1 MAQNFM
7 TGNAMTDGQTWRKGL
22 RFGVIGAFACVS
34 GALIGQLFV
43 SPSEPVTE
51 PQGDVAIVLLLDTSG
66 SMQGTKIRE
75 VQQAARQFVE
85 DQDYSQS
92 EVALVSFDDT
102 ATTRRQLSR
111 TAAPLV
117 RSINLLSAGGGTNMS
132 DGLKRAESLLRT
144 SRAPRKAILLFT
156 DGVPNSEFATRS
168 AAISIRQNGTVIV
181 AVATSDSNRR
191 LLEVVTGNPDFV
203 ISTQLGNFGA
213 AFARGGQII
222 NSGVVGTES
231 RTEGLQII
239 ALVALLLGAAL
250 LLAENVLSLRGRWF
264 RDLWWVPLGAAL
276 LGLAGGALAEGIYL
290 FFGGTR
296 AVGWLLFG
304 GAVGAVLGLA
314 DRSRP
319 KALRGAVGGAVGG
332 FVGGLMFEA
341 IFGLG
346 DGGAVA
352 GVVSRVTSFG
362 VLGFAIGMSILLAQE
377 FAKNAWLMGITTN
390 AYEGKRYI
398 LASSPVTVGR
408 SDGNDIGLYREGD
421 LPLNAGRFVRES
433 EGWFFEAVGQGSAVK
448 VNGRVVARA
457 PLTHSDIISL
467 GSSDFRFFVRG
478 GESDTVADRPW
489 QLCGDTDDYALPHQ
503 PTLSLGSGAGND
515 VRLSGSG
522 IATTHAHLRFGAR
535 GVHLVV
541 KATPTTVNDQ
551 PVAVGETRELER
563 GDLIRLGDHDY
574 ALALRPSPQG

>member
-1 MAQNFM
+1 M
-7 TGNAMTDGQTWRKGL
+7 
-22 RFGVIGAFACVS
+22 
-34 GALIGQLFV
+34 
-43 SPSEPVTE
+43 
-51 PQGDVAIVLLLDTSG
+51 
-66 SMQGTKIRE
+66 
-75 VQQAARQFVE
+75 
-85 DQDYSQS
+85 
-92 EVALVSFDDT
+92 
-102 ATTRRQLSR
+102 
-111 TAAPLV
+111 
-117 RSINLLSAGGGTNMS
+117 
-132 DGLKRAESLLRT
+132 
-144 SRAPRKAILLFT
+144 
-156 DGVPNSEFATRS
+156 
-168 AAISIRQNGTVIV
+168 
-181 AVATSDSNRR
+181 
-191 LLEVVTGNPDFV
+191 
-203 ISTQLGNFGA
+203 
-213 AFARGGQII
+213 
-222 NSGVVGTES
+222 
-231 RTEGLQII
+231 
-239 ALVALLLGAAL
+239 
-250 LLAENVLSLRGRWF
+250 
-264 RDLWWVPLGAAL
+264 PLGAAL
-276 LGLAGGALAEGIYL
+276 LGVVGGALAEGIYTVL
-290 FFGGTR
+290 GGTR

-304 GAVGAVLGLA
+304 GAVGAMLGLA

-341 IFGLG
+341 LFGLG

-352 GVVSRVTSFG
+352 GAVSRVTSFG

-408 SDGNDIGLYREGD
+408 SDGNDIGLYREED

-433 EGWFFEAVGQGSAVK
+433 EGWFFEAVGQDSAVK

-478 GESDTVADRPW
+478 GESDTVTDRPW
-489 QLCGDTDDYALPHQ
+489 QLCGDTDDYVLPHQ
-503 PTLSLGSGAGND
+503 PTLSRSTLSLGSGAGND

-522 IATTHAHLRFGAR
+522 IATTHAHLRFGAQ

-563 GDLIRLGDHDY
+563 GDLIRLGEHDY